1 MSVRVRFA
9 PSPTGYLHIGSARTA
24 LYNFLFARHE
34 KGTLVLRIED
44 TDLERNTEASY
55 RSILE
60 GLEWLGLKADEGPFY
75 QSRRLDLYR
84 KHAEQLEKSGRAYWK
99 EDPEK
104 GRGLYFR
111 IESEQVAWEDV
122 IHGTS
127 RRDPSPEG
135 DLVLLK
141 SNGYPTYNFA
151 VVVDDHD
158 MGITHVIRGDEHYP
172 NTPKQIQVY
181 RALGWTPPLFAHIPL
196 IFDPKGE
203 KISKRKTYDFPVT
216 IEECRGMGYL
226 PEAFV
231 NFIVLLGWSPGHNI
245 ELMTME
251 EMIGHFTL
259 DRVGSSPARFG
270 LEKLHNFNG
279 QYIRKAP
286 LDRIV
291 DLCRPMLEKS
301 YDLSGVAAPALRE
314 AVRQQQERLKTISEI
329 VPLTRFF
336 LAPEVTYDDKA
347 VQKWIRAEGGRGI
360 LEELRPSLAGLP
372 SFDRDHVEPLLK
384 ALSEKHRIK
393 MGRVAQ
399 PLRVAV
405 TGSDA
410 SPPMHETLGL
420 LGRERVLARI
430 DAALRMP

>member
-1 MSVRVRFA
+1 MTVRVRFA
-9 PSPTGYLHIGSARTA
+9 PSPTGYLHIGGARTA

-55 RSILE
+55 KSIFD
-60 GLEWLGLKADEGPFY
+60 GLEWLGLKPDEGPYY
-75 QSRRLDLYR
+75 QSKRLDLYR
-84 KHAEQLEKSGRAYWK
+84 RYAEQLEKAGRTYWK
-99 EDPEK
+99 EDPDK

-111 IESEQVAWEDV
+111 IESEKVVWPDV
-122 IHGTS
+122 IHGAS
-127 RRDPSPEG
+127 ARDPAGEG

-141 SNGYPTYNFA
+141 SNGFPTYNFA
-151 VVVDDHD
+151 CVVDDHE
-158 MGITHVIRGDEHYP
+158 MGISHVIRGDEHYN

-181 RALGWTPPLFAHIPL
+181 RALGWEPPLFGHIPL

-216 IEECRGMGYL
+216 IEECRAMGYL

-231 NFIVLLGWSPGHNI
+231 NFIALLGWSPGQNI
-245 ELMTME
+245 ELMTLD

-259 DRVGSSPARFG
+259 DRVGSSPARFSH
-270 LEKLHNFNG
+270 EKLHSFNG
-279 QYIRKAP
+279 HYIRKAP

-291 DLCRPMLEKS
+291 ALCRPALEKA
-301 YDLSGVAAPALRE
+301 YDLSGVPGEKIRE
-314 AVRQQQERLKTISEI
+314 AVRQQQERLKTLSEI
-329 VPLTRFF
+329 AALTRFF
-336 LAPEVTYDDKA
+336 FVDEVTYDPKA
-347 VQKWIRAEGGRGI
+347 VEKWIKAGDGRDV
-360 LEELRPSLAGLP
+360 LAELRGALSAMGAFEKEP
-372 SFDRDHVEPLLK
+372 VERLLK
-384 ALSEKHRIK
+384 TVSEKRQLK
-393 MGRVAQ
+393 LGKVAQ

-405 TGSDA
+405 TGGDA

-430 DAALRMP
+430 DRALAMP